1 MGPTSILSMDL
12 FGGSKP
18 WSALHWTSSD
28 DRVRGGASQ
37 SHLKCSASSSVATF
51 SGTLDIKTLGGAGFA
66 SQRTTENHTWNLSA
80 YDGILLSLG
89 RSDQKQY
96 TFIIKDEI
104 LPKSPNGREQSTISW
119 EFDFKGPADH
129 SIIFVKWADLKPTYR
144 GREKNDANPLDL
156 KNIKRFSIMM
166 RSFFGS
172 QEGDFSLAI
181 NSISAAKDR
190 ESMNTPYRDDP
201 NEKSYTNLNS
211 REDQEILPPRQS
223 WLGWFFGSCNAS

>member
-1 MGPTSILSMDL
+1 MDL

-18 WSALHWTSSD
+18 WSALDWTSSD

-37 SHLKCSASSSVATF
+37 SYLECSTFSSVATF

-66 SQRTTENHTWNLSA
+66 SQRTTADHTWDLA
-80 YDGILLSLG
+80 AFDGILLDLG

-96 TFIIKDEI
+96 TFIIKDEL

-119 EFDFKGPADH
+119 EFDFKGAVDH
-129 SIIFVKWADLKPTYR
+129 SLVFVKWADLKPTYR
-144 GREKNDANPLDL
+144 GREMKDATPLNL

-181 NSISAAKDR
+181 MSISATKDK
-190 ESMNTPYRDDP
+190 ESINTPYRDDP
-201 NEKSYTNLNS
+201 NEKGHTNLS
-211 REDQEILPPRQS
+211 SGIDEEIPTKRQS
-223 WLGWFFGSCNAS
+223 WLAWFFGSCHVS